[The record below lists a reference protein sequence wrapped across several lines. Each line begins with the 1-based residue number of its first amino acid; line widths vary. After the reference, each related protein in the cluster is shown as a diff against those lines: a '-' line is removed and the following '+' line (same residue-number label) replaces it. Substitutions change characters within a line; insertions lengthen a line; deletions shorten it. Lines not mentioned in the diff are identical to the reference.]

1 MMVAIPVVQSVVATD
16 LTRSLIL
23 AVSVCYHARLSERK
37 KYEEG
42 VAAEFTSPLTLS
54 GGVNEFRNVIR
65 W

>member
-1 MMVAIPVVQSVVATD
+1 MVASAVQPTAVVTD

-23 AVSVCYHARLSERK
+23 AVSVCYHARLSEREE
-37 KYEEG
+37 YEEG